1 MAYNPK
7 KNIKFLANKPVY
19 SETKS
24 PVETNMLNLDTNIGK
39 EIVELQKRHYGT
51 KDASRVLDRSFIE
64 LTRTKDSLTP
74 ENYNELCNERT
85 SRLSRLKVFAD
96 DFKDNINYALGYQ

>member
-7 KNIKFLANKPVY
+7 INNKFLDNKPVY

-24 PVETNMLNLDTNIGK
+24 PIETNISNLSIDVGK
-39 EIVELQKRHYGT
+39 ELVELQKRHYGT

-74 ENYNELCNERT
+74 ETFFNLYRELFYD
-85 SRLSRLKVFAD
+85 LP
-96 DFKDNINYALGYQ
+96 